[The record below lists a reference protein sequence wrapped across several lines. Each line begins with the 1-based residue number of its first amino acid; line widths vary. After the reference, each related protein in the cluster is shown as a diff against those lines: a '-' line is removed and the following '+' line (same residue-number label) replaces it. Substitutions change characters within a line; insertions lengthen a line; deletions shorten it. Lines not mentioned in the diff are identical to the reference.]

1 MINPVAIGGKGRNMV
16 WWWWIA
22 PAAVGLLGLVLL
34 LKGLGALFKGRV
46 FAGLLGGVG
55 GAGFLAA
62 AMIATL
68 LAMDVQTYARL
79 TYERPVAT
87 IQTRQL
93 GPQYFEATVIQPE
106 RGEDMPAA
114 TNLYPLHGD
123 EWRIEA
129 QVLKWK
135 PWANVLGLDT
145 QYRLDRL
152 SGRYQS
158 IEQEINGARSVH
170 PLAIDDGGNG
180 LPWRLSTWDTARKY
194 RRYVDAVDT
203 LYGGAAYMPMADGAR
218 YEVWITQSGLVA
230 RPVNE
235 AARNA
240 SAGGWTAVP

>member
-1 MINPVAIGGKGRNMV
+1 MV

-22 PAAVGLLGLVLL
+22 PAVVGLLGLTLL
-34 LKGLGALFKGRV
+34 VRGLGALFRGRFV
-46 FAGLLGGVG
+46 GGLLGGGVG
-55 GAGFLAA
+55 AALMAA
-62 AMIATL
+62 ATIASL
-68 LAMDVQTYARL
+68 LALDVQTYARL

-93 GPQYFEATVIQPE
+93 GPQYFEATVIQPG
-106 RGEDMPAA
+106 RGENLPAA

-135 PWANVLGLDT
+135 PWANVLGLDA

-152 SGRYQS
+152 SGRYRS
-158 IEQEINGARSVH
+158 IDQELNDERSVH
-170 PLAIDDGGNG
+170 PLSGGDVG
-180 LPWRLSTWDTARKY
+180 PEWLPWRLDAWEMARRY

-203 LYGGAAYMPMADGAR
+203 LYGGAAYMPMADGAQ

-230 RPVNE
+230 RPAND
-235 AARNA
+235 AAREA
-240 SAGGWTAVP
+240 SAGGWTVAQ

>member
-1 MINPVAIGGKGRNMV
+1 MV
-16 WWWWIA
+16 WWWWMI
-22 PAAVGLLGLVLL
+22 PAAAALLGLVLF
-34 LKGLGALFKGRV
+34 LKGFSALFRGR
-46 FAGLLGGVG
+46 FFSGLLVGAG

-62 AMIATL
+62 AAIATL
-68 LAMDVQTYARL
+68 IALDVQTWARL
-79 TYERPVAT
+79 TYERPVAQV
-87 IQTRQL
+87 QTRQL
-93 GPQYFEATVIQPE
+93 APEYYEVTLIQPG

-114 TNLYPLHGD
+114 ADLYPVHGD

-135 PWANVLGLDT
+135 PWANMVGLDT

-158 IEQEINGARSVH
+158 TDQEINAERSVH
-170 PLAIDDGGNG
+170 PLTGGDGYA
-180 LPWRLSTWDTARKY
+180 LPWRISTWDAARRY

-218 YEVWITQSGLVA
+218 YEVWITQSGLIA
-230 RPVNE
+230 RPAND

-240 SAGGWTAVP
+240 SSGGWTEAR

>member
-1 MINPVAIGGKGRNMV
+1 MV

-22 PAAVGLLGLVLL
+22 PAVAGLLGLVLL
-34 LKGLGALFKGRV
+34 IKGLGALFRGRV
-46 FAGLLGGVG
+46 FSGLLGGVG

-62 AMIATL
+62 AAIASL
-68 LAMDVQTYARL
+68 LALDIQTYSRL
-79 TYERPVAT
+79 TDERPVAT
-87 IQTRQL
+87 IMTRQL
-93 GPQYFEATVIQPE
+93 GPQYFEATVIQPA
-106 RGEDMPAA
+106 RGENMPAA

-135 PWANVLGLDT
+135 PWANILGLDT

-158 IEQEINGARSVH
+158 VEQEINAERSVH
-170 PLAIDDGGNG
+170 PLRGGDAG
-180 LPWRLSTWDTARKY
+180 PDLPWTLSAWDTARKY

-230 RPVNE
+230 RPANDQ
-235 AARNA
+235 ARSA
-240 SAGGWTAVP
+240 SAGGWVAVQ

>member
-1 MINPVAIGGKGRNMV
+1 MV

-22 PAAVGLLGLVLL
+22 PAVVGLLGLVLL
-34 LKGLGALFKGRV
+34 LKGLGALFRGRV
-46 FAGLLGGVG
+46 FVGLLRGVG

-62 AMIATL
+62 ASIAAL

-79 TYERPVAT
+79 TYERPVAM

-106 RGEDMPAA
+106 RGENMPAA

-135 PWANVLGLDT
+135 PWANVLGLNT

-158 IEQEINGARSVH
+158 IEQEISAARSVH
-170 PLAIDDGGNG
+170 PLSINDGGTG
-180 LPWRLSTWDTARKY
+180 LPWRLSAWDTARKY

-218 YEVWITQSGLVA
+218 YEVWITQSGLIA
-230 RPVNE
+230 RPVND

-240 SAGGWTAVP
+240 SAGGWTEVR